1 MSEGAVIIILR
12 GELLFVPWC
21 MNERTTGFTIAISIA
36 AINDQ
41 VLSLTNTPSK
51 INNSK
56 INHLKFKRDLS
67 SGLARSTIECV
78 IFTTLVKCAHCDQK
92 MTHNIMVQPRLI
104 VNSRS
109 SQISIF
115 KKNMQF
121 KENMQYQY
129 LFVEVPFYLSNHSYY
144 ATGAD
149 CTRVEYRK
157 LPLTGQSPLNSQYL

>member
-1 MSEGAVIIILR
+1 M
-12 GELLFVPWC
+12 FVPWC

-51 INNSK
+51 INK
-56 INHLKFKRDLS
+56 INNSKFKRDLS

-129 LFVEVPFYLSNHSYY
+129 LFVEVPFYLSTTAFSTPEMNTTKGTMQSN
-144 ATGAD
+144 AD
-149 CTRVEYRK
+149 CTEVEYRK